1 MGVSSEIFRSKAD
14 PLAAERCGI
23 WAKNS
28 MQLKNKKEFTLPFHD
43 RELKFI
49 VSDVAG
55 QANSSIIGQYGD
67 TSVLVTTVMGKQDR
81 ATDFFPLTVDYE
93 ERFYAAGK
101 IIGSRFIRR
110 EGRPSDFAV
119 LSGRL
124 IDRSIRPLFDERL
137 RRDVQVVITIL
148 SYDEEND
155 PDFLAHVTASLAL
168 AISDIPWKG
177 PIGGI
182 RVAFSPSKGF
192 IFNPTN
198 SQVAEIIAEDGAF
211 ESFFSGTQDRINMIE
226 LGGKDAV
233 KENLLKAFTESH
245 DQIKKLIDFEKEI
258 VSKIGKTKTEVALK
272 TPDPAL
278 EEMTRNFILP
288 ELEKV
293 MYASG
298 KSNRNA
304 ALDELKEN
312 LYAHLKE
319 MKVED
324 LSSVLAIWENAVN
337 EVVHKNIM
345 SSDKRPDGRKLD
357 ELRELYAEAGLFK
370 RLHGS
375 ALFTRGET
383 QALAVTTLA
392 APGSE
397 QVVETMETSMK
408 RRFMLH
414 YNFPPYSTGETG
426 RMGMPGR
433 REIGHG
439 ALAKK
444 ALEAVIP
451 TQDEFPYTIRV
462 VSEVLSSNGSSSMA
476 TTCAGCLSLMDAG
489 VPIKKPIAGIAMGLM
504 TYEGYNSGKK
514 DSDFKVLTDIQGPE
528 DHYGDMDLKVAGSK
542 DGVTALQMDVK
553 IEGIVLDVFSKAI
566 DQAQKARLEILEVIT
581 KVLAEPRKE
590 LSPYAPIIMLTQVK
604 PYQIGMVIGPG
615 GKMINGIIE
624 KYSLVS
630 IDIDDDGKVFVAS
643 TDPESAKKAIAMIEG
658 MTKEY
663 EIGEIV
669 EGPIVKLLDFGAIV
683 DLGGGRDGMIH
694 ISEVKNG
701 FVNKITDVLKM
712 DQVVKAKVVKV
723 DENGKI
729 GLSIK
734 ALSSGNPS
742 ISDKA

>member
-1 MGVSSEIFRSKAD
+1 M
-14 PLAAERCGI
+14 
-23 WAKNS
+23 N
-28 MQLKNKKEFTLPFHD
+28 LKNKKEFTLPFHG

-55 QANSSIIGQYGD
+55 QANSAIIGQYGD

-137 RRDVQVVITIL
+137 RRDVQLVITIL

-182 RVAFSPSKGF
+182 RVAFSPTKGF

-198 SQVAEIIAEDGAF
+198 SQVAEMMGEDGAF
-211 ESFFSGTQDRINMIE
+211 ESFFSGTQNRMNMIE
-226 LGGKDAV
+226 LGGKDAG

-245 DQIKKLIDFEKEI
+245 EQIKKLIDFENEVI
-258 VSKIGKTKTEVALK
+258 SKIGKSKTEVALK
-272 TPDPAL
+272 SPDPAL
-278 EEMTRNFILP
+278 EETVRNFIIP

-298 KSNRNA
+298 KSDRND
-304 ALDELKEN
+304 ALDQLKEE
-312 LYAHLKE
+312 LFAHLKE

-324 LSSVLAIWENAVN
+324 LSGVMAIWENAIN

-345 SSDKRPDGRKLD
+345 ATEKRPDGRKLD

-397 QVVETMETSMK
+397 QIVETMETSLK

-426 RMGMPGR
+426 RVGMPGR

-476 TTCAGCLSLMDAG
+476 TACAGCLSLMDAG
-489 VPIKKPIAGIAMGLM
+489 VPIKKPVAGIAMGLM

-528 DHYGDMDLKVAGSK
+528 DHYGDMDLKVAGTK
-542 DGVTALQMDVK
+542 DGVNALQMDVK

-590 LSPYAPIIMLTQVK
+590 LSPYAPIIMLTQIK
-604 PYQIGMVIGPG
+604 PYQIGMIIGPG

-624 KYSLVS
+624 KYGLVS

-643 TDPESAKKAIAMIEG
+643 TNPESARKAIDLIEG
-658 MTKEY
+658 MTKEFV
-663 EIGEIV
+663 IGDIV
-669 EGPIVKLLDFGAIV
+669 EGPIIKLLEFGAIV
-683 DLGGGRDGMIH
+683 DLGGGRDGMVH

-701 FVNKITDVLKM
+701 FVKTITDVLKQGQM
-712 DQVVKAKVVKV
+712 VKAKVVKV

-734 ALSSGNPS
+734 ALSNGNPATG
-742 ISDKA
+742 D

>member
-1 MGVSSEIFRSKAD
+1 M
-14 PLAAERCGI
+14 
-23 WAKNS
+23 N
-28 MQLKNKKEFTLPFHD
+28 LKNKKEFSLPFYE

-49 VSDVAG
+49 VSDIAG
-55 QANSSIIGQYGD
+55 QANAAVIGQYGD
-67 TSVLVTTVMGKQDR
+67 TSVLVTAVMGKEDR
-81 ATDFFPLTVDYE
+81 VIDYFPLTVDYE

-124 IDRSIRPLFDERL
+124 IDRSIRPLFDEKL
-137 RRDVQVVITIL
+137 RREVQLVITIL

-155 PDFLAHVTASLAL
+155 PDFVAHITASLAL

-182 RVAFSPSKGF
+182 RVAYCPSKGF

-198 SQVAEIIAEDGAF
+198 SQITQCLSEEGAF
-211 ESFFSGTQDRINMIE
+211 ESFFSGTSNRVNMIE
-226 LGGKDAV
+226 LGGKEAL
-233 KENLLKAFTESH
+233 KENLKRAFTDSQNE
-245 DQIKKLIDFEKEI
+245 IKKLIDFQAEI
-258 VSKIGKTKTEVALK
+258 VSKIGKPKTEVALK
-272 TPDPAL
+272 TNDPAL
-278 EEMTRNFILP
+278 EEVVRNFILP
-288 ELEKV
+288 RLEDVLYNSNKSERNNALAELE
-293 MYASG
+293 
-298 KSNRNA
+298 N
-304 ALDELKEN
+304 E

-319 MKVED
+319 LKTED
-324 LSSVLAIWENAVN
+324 LSGVLSVWGNAIN
-337 EVVHKNIM
+337 EVVHKNILA
-345 SSDKRPDGRKLD
+345 SEKRPDGRKLD
-357 ELRELYAEAGLFK
+357 ELRELYAEVGLFK

-375 ALFTRGET
+375 ALFSRGET

-397 QVVETMETSMK
+397 QLVETMETSMK

-444 ALEAVIP
+444 ALELMIP
-451 TQDEFPYTIRV
+451 SQEEFPYTVRV

-476 TTCAGCLSLMDAG
+476 TACAGCLSLMDAG
-489 VPIKKPIAGIAMGLM
+489 VPIKKPVAGIAMGLM

-514 DSDFKVLTDIQGPE
+514 SDEFKILTDIQGPE
-528 DHYGDMDLKVAGSK
+528 DHYGDMDLKVAGTR

-553 IEGIVLDVFSKAI
+553 VEGITLDIFLKTL
-566 DQAQKARLEILEVIT
+566 DQAQKACLEILDVIQ
-581 KVLAEPRKE
+581 KVLPEPRKQ
-590 LSPYAPIIMLTQVK
+590 LSPYAPIIILTQIK

-615 GKMINGIIE
+615 GKMINSIIE
-624 KYSLVS
+624 KYSLAS

-643 TDPESAKKAIAMIEG
+643 TDAANAQKAIDLING

-663 EIGEIV
+663 EVGEII
-669 EGPIVKLLDFGAIV
+669 EGPVIKLLDFGAIV

-701 FVNKITDVLKM
+701 YVNKITDVLKM
-712 DQVVKAKVVKV
+712 GQIIKAKVVKV

-734 ALSSGNPS
+734 ALSNGAEQ
-742 ISDKA
+742 KK

>member
-1 MGVSSEIFRSKAD
+1 M
-14 PLAAERCGI
+14 
-23 WAKNS
+23 N
-28 MQLKNKKEFTLPFHD
+28 LKNKKEFTLPFHG

-55 QANSSIIGQYGD
+55 QANASVIGQYGD
-67 TSVLVTTVMGKQDR
+67 TSVLVTAVMGKQDR
-81 ATDFFPLTVDYE
+81 TTDFFPLTVDYE

-192 IFNPTN
+192 VFNPTN
-198 SQVAEIIAEDGAF
+198 SQIAEIMKEDGAF
-211 ESFFSGTQDRINMIE
+211 ESFFSGTQNRINMIE
-226 LGGKDAV
+226 LGGRDASKD
-233 KENLLKAFTESH
+233 NLLGAFTQSH
-245 DQIKKLIDFEKEI
+245 TQIQALIAFQKEV
-258 VSKIGKTKTEVALK
+258 VSKIGKTKTDVALK

-278 EEMTRNFILP
+278 EETVRNFVLP
-288 ELEKV
+288 KLEEV
-293 MYASG
+293 MYQKG
-298 KSNRNA
+298 KNNRNDSLN
-304 ALDELKEN
+304 ALQTELFD
-312 LYAHLKE
+312 HLKE
-319 MKVED
+319 LKVED
-324 LSSVLAIWENAVN
+324 LSGVMAIWENAAN

-345 SSDKRPDGRKLD
+345 SSDKRPDGRNLD
-357 ELRELYAEAGLFK
+357 QLRELYAEAGLFK

-489 VPIKKPIAGIAMGLM
+489 VPIKKPVAGIAMGLM
-504 TYEGYNSGKK
+504 SYEGYNSGKK
-514 DSDFKVLTDIQGPE
+514 DFEFKVLTDIQGPE
-528 DHYGDMDLKVAGSK
+528 DHYGDMDLKVAGTK

-553 IEGIVLDVFSKAI
+553 IEGITQDVFSKAI
-566 DQAQKARLEILEVIT
+566 DQAQKARLEILKVIT
-581 KVLAEPRKE
+581 DVLLEPRKQ
-590 LSPYAPIIMLTQVK
+590 LSPYAPIIMMTMVK
-604 PYQIGMVIGPG
+604 PYQIGTVIGPG

-630 IDIDDDGKVFVAS
+630 IDIDDDGKVYVAA
-643 TDPESAKKAIAMIEG
+643 TNPESAQKAIDLING
-658 MTKEY
+658 MTKEF
-663 EIGEIV
+663 EIGEVV
-669 EGPIVKLLDFGAIV
+669 EGPIIKLLEFGAIV

-701 FVNKITDVLKM
+701 FVNKITDVLKQG
-712 DQVVKAKVVKV
+712 QVVKAKVVKV

-734 ALSSGNPS
+734 ALSNGNPATGG
-742 ISDKA
+742 K